1 MRDSQVGRPR
11 RVAVQGKSVVSV
23 LAGQD
28 LQSALN
34 MAKCGDTIVLDAG
47 STYTGS
53 FNLPNKG
60 KCSGTAADYITIQTS
75 NLDGLPSP
83 GARLKPESH
92 SKALARVVS
101 TSGIPAF
108 QTSPGAHHYKM
119 IGLEITTNGAK
130 YTADLVD
137 MGAESR
143 EQRLLM
149 KGFVIDRCFI
159 HPAEISAANLFP
171 ATVER
176 SAGRG
181 IGADVADLWVI
192 NSYIAGF
199 AGKFP
204 KGSPEAGNNI
214 DSYGVFSPVGPGP
227 IHIINNYIEA
237 QFNNIFTGGADP
249 DTPNKARLTNATLN
263 SATFSNVQNLS
274 VGMLIALQTK
284 TARPKP
290 WQVARVNSVSGNS
303 ITYTLDRSCKE
314 CTAPEP
320 PDNGGEARW
329 NGDHIRD
336 VEILGN
342 TLNKPDAWN
351 AFSNPKAWVELKE
364 CVNCIVD
371 GNDMY
376 SGVGTTLALTV
387 RNQNGSAPWV
397 RLENLVVSNNRIRGF
412 KWAVG
417 AQFKDNEQV
426 TDVSGPARII
436 NNLFISEKPIDG
448 VPQFVLHSGG
458 DSVTYQHNTVINSG
472 AVLYGHGDPVSKL
485 VFKDN
490 ISAAG
495 PYGPVC
501 FIRDGALVNCW
512 PGYQLTNNVIV
523 DNRRD
528 PQPSLSNILS
538 GTNFYPRN
546 WNTVGFVDYP
556 NGDYRLAKNSPYKG
570 KASDGKDPG
579 VDMDALLSALTAS
592 RSVDVGKD

>member
-1 MRDSQVGRPR
+1 
-11 RVAVQGKSVVSV
+11 VAVGF
-23 LAGQD
+23 D

-34 MAKCGDTIVLDAG
+34 LAQCGDTIVLDAG
-47 STYTGS
+47 GTYTGS
-53 FNLPNKG
+53 FVLPNKG
-60 KCSGTAADYITIQTS
+60 QCSGTAADYITIQTS
-75 NLDGLPSP
+75 DLDGLPRP
-83 GARLKPESH
+83 GTRLKPELH

-101 TSGIPAF
+101 TSGTQVF
-108 QTSPGAHHYKM
+108 RTSPGAHHYKM
-119 IGLEITTNGAK
+119 IGLEITNDGST

-137 MGAESR
+137 LGADTNR
-143 EQRLLM
+143 EERLRM

-159 HPAEISAANLFP
+159 HPAEISATNLFP
-171 ATVER
+171 STVER

-181 IGADVADLWVI
+181 VGATVADLWII

-204 KGSPEAGNNI
+204 KGSAEAGNNI
-214 DSYGVFSPVGPGP
+214 DSYGIFSPVGPGP
-227 IHIINNYIEA
+227 MHIINNYIEA
-237 QFNNIFTGGADP
+237 QFNNVFTGGSDP
-249 DTPNKARLTNATLN
+249 DTPNKATVTNPTLTTATL
-263 SATFSNVQNLS
+263 SNVSNLS
-274 VGMLIALQTK
+274 VGALIALQTK

-290 WQVARVNSVSGNS
+290 WQVGRVTSIEGNN
-303 ITYTLDRSCKE
+303 IRFTLDRSCKD
-314 CTAPEP
+314 CSAPQP
-320 PDNGGEARW
+320 PDNGGIARW

-364 CVNCIVD
+364 CVNCIID

-376 SGVGTTLALTV
+376 SGIGTTLALTV
-387 RNQNGSAPWV
+387 RNQDGSAPWV
-397 RLENLVVSNNRIRGF
+397 KLENLVVSNNRLRGF
-412 KWAVG
+412 KWAIG
-417 AQFKDNEQV
+417 AQFKDNEEV
-426 TDVSGPARII
+426 SDVSGPARIV

-448 VPQFVLHSGG
+448 APQFVLHSGG

-472 AVLYGHGDPVSKL
+472 AVLYGLGEPVSNF

-501 FIRDGALVNCW
+501 FIRDGALANCW
-512 PGYQLTNNVIV
+512 PKYQTANNVIV

-528 PQPSLSNILS
+528 PQASLSNILN
-538 GTNFYPRN
+538 GMNFFPRN
-546 WNTVGFVDYP
+546 WNNVGFTDYA

-579 VDMDALLSALTAS
+579 VDMDALMLALTAS
-592 RSVDVGKD
+592 RVVEVSKD